1 MGQVADGNKITEVIV
16 PR

>member
-1 MGQVADGNKITEVIV
+1 MGQLAVGNKITEVIV